1 MWMKTQEYICTVKL
15 NSELTQG
22 PWKSNF
28 PLAVFSLCEYP
39 AGHSSFC
46 SWDEQDIRDFWA

>member
-22 PWKSNF
+22 PWKSHF

-39 AGHSSFC
+39 AGHSSFS